1 MQRKDLSNLQFLYEN
16 SILKAPVKIKD
27 IAIKHNVTEDEVNK
41 QLKIGTSV
49 ELEHTK
55 DHLTAQTIA
64 SQHLE
69 EDIDYYK
76 KLKKIEK

>member
-1 MQRKDLSNLQFLYEN
+1 MRLNDDSIIIRLYE
-16 SILKAPVKIKD
+16 STILKPKISLDK
-27 IAIKHNVTEDEVNK
+27 IAKKHNVSVKRVQDE
-41 QLKIGTSV
+41 LKAGIKV

-55 DHLTAQTIA
+55 EKSIAEVIA